1 MPAFFHFKNKTK
13 EKNEKIKRAS
23 CVSYTLCYKNILE
36 QNLTVLIPLS
46 EWFPL

>member
-1 MPAFFHFKNKTK
+1 MKKMK
-13 EKNEKIKRAS
+13 KIKRAS

-36 QNLTVLIPLS
+36 QNLTVLIPLP